1 MEYEF
6 KPQKSLD
13 TSKYHFA
20 SGEGAIAEGD
30 LIFFYNY
37 IKSKSEGWN
46 LHPETVCGYLDA
58 EGLYFDV
65 FDTITYKNGWN
76 AARKFVEA
84 NMSFED
90 STENLW
96 SKS

>member
-1 MEYEF
+1 MGGPLRHSY
-6 KPQKSLD
+6 
-13 TSKYHFA
+13 Y
-20 SGEGAIAEGD
+20 
-30 LIFFYNY
+30 FFNYNY

-76 AARKFVEA
+76 AARKFVKA